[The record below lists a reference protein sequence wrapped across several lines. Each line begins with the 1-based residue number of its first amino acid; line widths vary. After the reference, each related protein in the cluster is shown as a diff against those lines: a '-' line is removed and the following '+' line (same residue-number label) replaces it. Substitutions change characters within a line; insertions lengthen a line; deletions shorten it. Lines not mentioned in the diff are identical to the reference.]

1 MNIEI
6 RSSKEVYD
14 KALLIS
20 EITKREVKTFE
31 EDLLIDTDILFI
43 CIEKVDSLVKKFIE
57 NINVIV
63 KRVVVI
69 NTYKIININYYILRE
84 LLLDKGIDINKRLS
98 INKVFKSKRIS
109 KFIEKSLIFWLYN
122 RINIYFL

>member
-109 KFIEKSLIFWLYN
+109 KFIEKSLIF
-122 RINIYFL
+122 